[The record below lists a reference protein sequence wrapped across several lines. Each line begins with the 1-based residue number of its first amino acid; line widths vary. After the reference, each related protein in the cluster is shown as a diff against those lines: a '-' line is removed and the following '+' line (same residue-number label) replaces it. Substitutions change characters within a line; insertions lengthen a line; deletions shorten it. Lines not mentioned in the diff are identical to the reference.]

1 MRYRPD
7 IDGLRAIA
15 ISPVILFH
23 AGIPG
28 FSGGFVGVD
37 IFFVISGFLITGI
50 NLKQVE
56 NGTFSLLDFY
66 DRRIR
71 RIFPALIAVYVFCL
85 VLGLLLSMPIDLK
98 EFAKSLTSSAIFV
111 SNMHFYGNAGYFD
124 TPSLAKPL
132 LHSWSLSVE
141 EQFYVIWPIAMVALW
156 RFAKPSWRL
165 PILGLGIAVSLIYAE
180 WEIGRGNASAAFY
193 LLPGRAWEL
202 LAGALLAIMLPH
214 LRVGRRLAE
223 ILAVCGIALI
233 IGAVVGLSEARDF
246 PGLNAAIPCVGT
258 VLLIIAGH
266 DRAPVVTRLISTRG
280 LVFIGIIS
288 YSLYLWHWPLFA
300 YWQLA
305 FDRTPQIGEA
315 CALIGVSV
323 LVAALS
329 QRFIERPFRQ
339 RPPVPRRTVYAG
351 VGAMALFVAAGVAIS
366 SERGLPQ
373 RFDGDVAEI
382 FAAGKIGQEQRCVGD
397 EKAAAFRRSN
407 CLIGAPKQSPSYDVA
422 LLGDS
427 HAAHFSPALDI
438 LLRNEHLSGRLVS
451 LFGCAPF
458 DGVRAIQATR
468 ELTKCAQFADEFA
481 EFLAENKRVKLVV
494 IAMRWSTYAE
504 DSRFGMI
511 RENPITLI
519 DDIDREPSGIE
530 ASRRVLERS
539 LRRLVGTL
547 VAEGKQVLLIGQVP
561 PYPRTP
567 VDCVARAVHHKSDVS
582 RCFAPAPTIRQRLG
596 FTNSLLLRLVAE
608 SDAVHAYM
616 PTDTLCGEQSC
627 SLFLNG
633 VFLYQDAGHL
643 NPAGARQF
651 AGQLASHP
659 VFSLLRAAPLMK
671 ASAMEPR

>member
-7 IDGLRAIA
+7 IDGLRALA

-85 VLGLLLSMPIDLK
+85 VLGLILSMPIDLK

-111 SNMHFYGNAGYFD
+111 SNMHFYGNVGYFD

-246 PGLNAAIPCVGT
+246 PGLNAAIPCVGA

-329 QRFIERPFRQ
+329 HRFIERPFRQ
-339 RPPVPRRTVYAG
+339 RPPAPRRTVYAG

-397 EKAAAFRRSN
+397 EKAEAFRRSN

-427 HAAHFSPALDI
+427 HAAHFSPALDV
-438 LLRNEHLSGRLVS
+438 LLRDEHLSGRLVS
-451 LFGCAPF
+451 RFGCTPF
-458 DGVRAIQATR
+458 DGVRAIAAR
-468 ELTKCAQFADEFA
+468 EVTKCAPFASEVA
-481 EFLAENKRVKLVV
+481 EFLAENKHVKLVV
-494 IAMRWSTYAE
+494 IAMRWATYTEHYRSEAT
-504 DSRFGMI
+504 
-511 RENPITLI
+511 RERSLTLI

-547 VAEGKQVLLIGQVP
+547 VAEGKQVLLIGQIP

-582 RCFAPAPTIRQRLG
+582 RCFAPAPAIRQSLD
-596 FTNSLLLRLVAE
+596 FTNSLLLRLAAE

-616 PTDTLCGEQSC
+616 PTDTLCGEQLC

-633 VFLYQDAGHL
+633 VFLYSDHNHL
-643 NPAGARQF
+643 NPTGARQF

-659 VFSLLRAAPLMK
+659 VFSLLRTVPLMK